1 MHLSVNVEKK
11 EYRHESLF
19 QIVINKTPFVLKIYF
34 EALAFFHYFWYHIN
48 LQGMNIEKEIIDL
61 LNYHECVI
69 VPDFG
74 AFISNYRPA
83 VYNAHTGS
91 FTPPSKDVV
100 FNSKIQSND
109 GLLIN
114 HIAEKY
120 DVSFGKAAIALGNY
134 TTNIYRTLNK
144 GEKVHFDHLGYI
156 EFDRSGA
163 LIYTQTQSINLAD
176 SYGLKQFNYLPA
188 SNNSESS
195 IFVSRPA
202 VGRTYKHVDI
212 LKIAASITLLFALS
226 VFPLKNDTL
235 HIQSSNLNPFNAFT
249 QTEKTLTT
257 QTKQKSIET
266 IKAPWVLIAG
276 SFSNIENA
284 RILERSFN
292 TKGYNAEILET
303 DDGIFRVAFD
313 SYFDRNEAITA
324 MENYRSTNPESGV
337 WVSIR

>member
-1 MHLSVNVEKK
+1 
-11 EYRHESLF
+11 
-19 QIVINKTPFVLKIYF
+19 
-34 EALAFFHYFWYHIN
+34 
-48 LQGMNIEKEIIDL
+48 MNIEKEIIDL

-69 VPDFG
+69 VPHFG

-83 VYNAHTGS
+83 GYNAHTGS

-120 DVSFGKAAIALGNY
+120 DVSFGRASIALSNF
-134 TTNIYRTLNK
+134 TDNVFRTLNK
-144 GEKVHFDHLGYI
+144 GEKVYFDNLGHI
-156 EFDRSGA
+156 EFDHMGT

-176 SYGLKQFNYLPA
+176 SYGLKQFNYLPVN
-188 SNNSESS
+188 NNSENT
-195 IFVSRPA
+195 IFNSKPA
-202 VGRTYKHVDI
+202 IGRSYKRSDI
-212 LKIAASITLLFALS
+212 LKIAASITLLLALS

-257 QTKQKSIET
+257 QSKPESIEA

-284 RILERSFN
+284 QTLESSFSD
-292 TKGYNAEILET
+292 KGYNAEILET
-303 DDGIFRVAFD
+303 EDGIFRVAFD

-324 MENYRSTNPESGV
+324 MKNYRNQNPKSGV
-337 WVSIR
+337 WVSVR